1 MPAAS
6 PSSSTSRSP
15 FAGGEQLAVGSEA
28 GEQLA
33 VGSEAGERL
42 AVGCEPLAALP
53 FLHSCCIPLRGS
65 NFLSHR
71 GA

>member
-33 VGSEAGERL
+33 VGSEQLAGGERE
-42 AVGCEPLAALP
+42 GNDYDYEQDYD
-53 FLHSCCIPLRGS
+53 
-65 NFLSHR
+65 
-71 GA
+71 